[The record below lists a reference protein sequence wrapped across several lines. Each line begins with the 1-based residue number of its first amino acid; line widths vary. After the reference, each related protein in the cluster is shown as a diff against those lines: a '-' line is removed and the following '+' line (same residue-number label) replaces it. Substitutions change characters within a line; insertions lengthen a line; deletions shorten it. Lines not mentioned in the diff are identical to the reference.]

1 MLSKQEFAD
10 LSRVQARIRAWRWLR
25 WVFILVG
32 FGLVAIG
39 LFMGRGMHRNLL
51 DTTQQMSFTKS
62 PTGAEVYFAT
72 QFSFL
77 LGVAWLFTLVGGFF
91 IGYGVVLWRGD
102 PRERLL
108 AAVAAHLT
116 NTPEGGEKTESIV
129 SEPS

>member
-1 MLSKQEFAD
+1 MLSKEELAD
-10 LSRVQARIRAWRWLR
+10 LSKVQARIRAWRWLR
-25 WVFILVG
+25 WGFILVG

-39 LFMGRGMHRNLL
+39 LFMGRDMHRNLL
-51 DTTQQMSFTKS
+51 NTTRQMSFTES

-77 LGVAWLFTLVGGFF
+77 LGLAWLFTLVGGFF

-108 AAVAAHLT
+108 AALATHLE
-116 NTPEGGEKTESIV
+116 NTSEAGEKR
-129 SEPS
+129 